1 MPEIRFQIQWP
12 DGSQEICYSPSL
24 VVKDYLMPGKS
35 YDLEDFLE
43 RSRTAL
49 QIASQRV
56 QDKYGFPCSLAL
68 GQLQRLETQTAQFL
82 ALSSTQDTPRVSL
95 LAFLE

>member
-24 VVKDYLMPGKS
+24 VVKQYFAPGES
-35 YDLEDFLE
+35 YALDDFVS

-49 QIASQRV
+49 TTASDRV
-56 QDKYGFPCSLAL
+56 QAKYGFPCSLAL
-68 GQLQRLETQTAQFL
+68 GQLSAIENRAAQFAALETPAVEVIQFL
-82 ALSSTQDTPRVSL
+82 DGG
-95 LAFLE
+95 